1 MEHNF
6 LQPFSV
12 RWTQRLPPN
21 KDSLEREKKKI
32 TFLDLKK
39 KKHSVKVAS

>member
-21 KDSLEREKKKI
+21 KDSLEREKKKNYI
-32 TFLDLKK
+32 SWLKK